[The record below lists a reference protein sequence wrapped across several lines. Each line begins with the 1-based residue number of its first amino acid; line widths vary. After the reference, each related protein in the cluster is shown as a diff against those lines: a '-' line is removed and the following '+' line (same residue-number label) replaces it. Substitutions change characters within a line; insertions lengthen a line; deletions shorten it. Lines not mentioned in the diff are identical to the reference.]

1 MNNYQDGLMRI
12 NNNMQ
17 AASFFLGQAIRGAG
31 HYGCTPL
38 TQEAILSADPS
49 LPIEQLGLN
58 RQTAVSTLT
67 YEALA
72 KNTLVN
78 QSVLS
83 RVDPESDILWLR
95 GVYQFY
101 AIADFE
107 AGVDNTVFMIGQ
119 PNFKHRDILVLSD
132 CQSIDILEVAQEA
145 AIFSNDR
152 AKIHFRVPTQQQ
164 GLSKLY
170 PPSAKI
176 GKLSS
181 QLIYVGY
188 TGRSNQ
194 ANQAIKGLYV
204 TDLNGRTLELIE
216 GVERLEVKLCCEK
229 DSRDAINRDND
240 QAQPIQSVRLN
251 ILLDSVEEA
260 LLEPKSYK
268 VGQRVVQAPD
278 KKMRKW
284 WSEEWTVRQQ
294 A

>member
-1 MNNYQDGLMRI
+1 MNTYQDGLMRI

-31 HYGCTPL
+31 QYGCTPL
-38 TQEAILSADPS
+38 TQEAIFSAAPS

-58 RQTAVSTLT
+58 RYSAVSTLT

-78 QSVLS
+78 QSVLH

-101 AIADFE
+101 PIADYE
-107 AGVDNTVFMIGQ
+107 AGVDNTVSIIGQ
-119 PNFKHRDILVLSD
+119 PNFKHKDIIVLSD
-132 CQSIDILEVAQEA
+132 CQSMDILEVAQEA
-145 AIFSNDR
+145 AIFSGDQ
-152 AKIHFRVPTQQQ
+152 AKIHIRASTQQT

-216 GVERLEVKLCCEK
+216 GVEHLEVKLCCEK
-229 DSRDAINRDND
+229 VNCDAVSQENNQEKSI
-240 QAQPIQSVRLN
+240 QAVRLN

-268 VGQRVVQAPD
+268 VGEKVVQASD

-294 A
+294 T